1 MCDTAVLVTEA
12 GVFFAKNSDRD
23 PNEAQLLDWQPARQH
38 PVGTR
43 LRCTAWSVPQVRRT
57 HAVLLSRPYWSWG
70 AEIAANQHGVIVGNE
85 AVFTRTRVPRQGL
98 SGMDLVR
105 LAVER
110 GESAAEA
117 VAVLRALVKEH
128 PQGGHCGHEDPAFRY
143 FSSFIIAD
151 RRTAFVVETCGHESA
166 QKEVPKGSGYSISNG
181 LSLPDFA
188 ERHSDPLLSWASGCR
203 IRRAHTQGHIQR
215 ILAGQTDRIADA
227 GAGQRDASRID
238 GTAQPPQ
245 PAIADPRPQTLDTNA
260 TILRALM
267 AMLREH
273 GGANPSAV
281 GPSGAG
287 VHYSPLFGGLSAPCV
302 HGGGLLAASQT
313 TASWVAQLGGP
324 AGDRHL
330 VTATAAPC
338 TGLFKP
344 VSVDTPL
351 SPAVLGPPPRDVIDP
366 VAAPSLFWQ
375 HERLHRA
382 VLQDPATLL
391 PLFAPER
398 DALEARFLDRPPAPE
413 EAFAIGW
420 QTLSDWTNRVE
431 RHHSQNNGTDA
442 RPPSRRPPLVE
453 RYWQK
458 RSEQAGLIPGLR
470 KSYRPPFRDPG

>member
-23 PNEAQLLDWQPARQH
+23 PNEAQLLDWQPGREH
-38 PVGTR
+38 PVGAR
-43 LRCTAWSVPQVRRT
+43 LRCTAWSVPQARRT

-128 PQGGHCGHEDPAFRY
+128 PQGGRCGHEDPAFRY
-143 FSSFIIAD
+143 FSSFIVAD
-151 RRTAFVVETCGHESA
+151 RRTAFVVETCGHEST
-166 QKEVPKGSGYSISNG
+166 QHEVQKGSGYSISNG

-188 ERHSDPLLSWASGCR
+188 ARHSDPFFSWASGCR
-203 IRRAHTQGHIQR
+203 SRRAHTQRHIQR
-215 ILAGQTDRIADA
+215 ILAGPIDRTADA
-227 GAGQRDASRID
+227 DGDSGQRDASRIV
-238 GTAQPPQ
+238 GKAQPQQ
-245 PAIADPRPQTLDTNA
+245 PGTSDSEPRALDTDA

-273 GGANPSAV
+273 GDDDA
-281 GPSGAG
+281 SGG
-287 VHYSPLFGGLSAPCV
+287 SVHYSPLFGGLSAPCV

-313 TASWVAQLGGP
+313 TASWVAKVGGSG
-324 AGDRHL
+324 GDRHL

-344 VSVDTPL
+344 VWVDRPL
-351 SPAVLGPPPRDVIDP
+351 SPAVLGPPPRDVVDP
-366 VAAPSLFWQ
+366 TAAPSLFWQ

-391 PLFAPER
+391 PLFAPAR
-398 DALEARFLDRPPAPE
+398 DALEARFLHRPPAPE
-413 EAFAIGW
+413 EAFALGW
-420 QTLSDWTNRVE
+420 QALSDWTNRVE
-431 RHHSQNNGTDA
+431 RHLSQNSGTDA
-442 RPPSRRPPLVE
+442 HPPSRRPTLVE

-458 RSEQAGLIPGLR
+458 RSEQAGLIPGIR
-470 KSYRPPFRDPG
+470 KSHRAAFRDPD